1 MPEPTGLSPEPG
13 GPSPL
18 PEPTAPPPEP
28 TRLLGDYLVAEL
40 AEGIAGQY
48 IGKLLADAGARV
60 IKVEPDEG
68 NSLRSWSAA
77 NVPGAEPTNP
87 APDADPAP
95 GADAPDANPPG
106 ALFQYLNTSKGSVIA
121 NSHPATQLLAAADI
135 IIEDHLSDT
144 ELNSLLAS
152 RPDAVITSISPFGR
166 SSSKASQP
174 ATEFTLQAKAGS
186 IGKRGRL
193 ENPPVQA
200 GGRIGEWMAG
210 ISGAVATLAAAQRAK
225 SLSQGEPT
233 EQTEPTSQ
241 TQPTSQGEP
250 TSQTKPTSQG
260 EHVDVS
266 MFHGLVIAT
275 NIYAFLWASLSGDWD
290 VALPYRTLEMPS
302 IEPTADGFVGFCTMA
317 QQQYHDFLTMVEAP
331 EWVEDPTMS
340 SVPGRWGRRD
350 EFFERVHAWTKAR
363 TTAEIIDIA
372 SALRIPVAQI
382 GNGAVVPKLEAFE
395 GRDMFIANPGGGFT
409 QPRRPYNIHG
419 LNLPD
424 FEPAPQLGQ
433 TSAQE
438 LEEILAARPAPTR
451 TPGDTAPTD
460 PEPTPANPSS
470 DTGPPLPLQGIRIIE
485 CTGWWAGPIAGQ
497 TLAMLG
503 ADIIKVESIQRPD
516 GMRFAS
522 VKPPT
527 EDLWWE
533 WGMVYQ
539 GVNTNKRAI
548 TLNLNDPQGKAV
560 FDKLLATADVLIEN
574 YTPRV
579 MDNFGLSWESVSAI
593 NPRLIMVRMP
603 GFGLSGPWRDN
614 TGFAQTME
622 QMSGLA
628 YITGYADEPPQIP
641 RGPCDPIAGIHAS
654 FAILL
659 ALQERQRSQQGRLVE
674 VAMIEAAVNVAAEPV
689 VEYSSTGILM
699 ERMGNFTP
707 GLAPQGVFE
716 CRQDET
722 WVAVSVAT
730 DPQWRALTGVIG
742 RPDLERDA
750 ELSDWQGRWR
760 RQPELCQA
768 IADWARTQ
776 DVAEAAAEL
785 LAAGVPASEVV
796 TDRSVGR
803 DQQLWDED
811 FFVSLEHPVS
821 KSHGYPAA
829 AFSYASNPQPW
840 LNRPAP
846 TLGQHNAEVLFE
858 LGLADKEIDRLARDG
873 IIGDRPQFT

>member
-1 MPEPTGLSPEPG
+1 MLESSGS
-13 GPSPL
+13 
-18 PEPTAPPPEP
+18 PPEP

-48 IGKLLADAGARV
+48 IGKLLADAGAQV
-60 IKVEPDEG
+60 IKIEPAEG

-77 NVPGAEPTNP
+77 NVPGAKPVGAAP
-87 APDADPAP
+87 ASPPASDAD
-95 GADAPDANPPG
+95 PPG

-121 NSHPATQLLAAADI
+121 DSPSADKLLAAADI
-135 IIEDHLSDT
+135 IIEDHLSET
-144 ELNSLLAS
+144 ELNSLLAG

-166 SSSKASQP
+166 NSAQADQP

-193 ENPPVQA
+193 EKPPVQA

-225 SLSQGEPT
+225 SLGRGEPT
-233 EQTEPTSQ
+233 DR
-241 TQPTSQGEP
+241 GEP
-250 TSQTKPTSQG
+250 TSRG

-275 NIYAFLWASLSGDWD
+275 NIYAFLWASLSDDWE

-317 QQQYHDFLTMVEAP
+317 QQQYHDFLTMVRAP

-382 GNGAVVPKLEAFE
+382 GNGAVVPELEAFE
-395 GRDMFIANPGGGFT
+395 GREMFVANPGGGFT

-419 LNLPD
+419 LSLAD

-433 TSAQE
+433 TSPQE
-438 LEEILAARPAPTR
+438 LDEILAARGASASVVDPAPAAD
-451 TPGDTAPTD
+451 PAPAS
-460 PEPTPANPSS
+460 TPAPAAAAESAS
-470 DTGPPLPLQGIRIIE
+470 DPAPPLPLQGIRIIE

-503 ADIIKVESIQRPD
+503 ADIIKVESTQRPD

-527 EDLWWE
+527 EDRWWE

-548 TLNLNDPQGKAV
+548 TLNLSDPQGKAV
-560 FDKLLATADVLIEN
+560 FEKLLASADVLIEN

-579 MDNFGLSWESVSAI
+579 MDNFGLTWEAVSAI

-659 ALQERQRSQQGRLVE
+659 ALQERQRSQRGRLVE

-689 VEYSSTGILM
+689 VEYSATGILM

-716 CRQDET
+716 CRDDET
-722 WVAVSVAT
+722 WVAVSAAT
-730 DPQWRALTGVIG
+730 DEQWRALAEVIG
-742 RPDLERDA
+742 RADLERDD
-750 ELSDWQGRWR
+750 ELDGWQGRWR

-768 IADWARTQ
+768 IADWARTK
-776 DVAEAAAEL
+776 DVADAAAEL
-785 LAAGVPASEVV
+785 LAAGVPTSEVV

-803 DQQLWDED
+803 NRQLWDEG
-811 FFVSLEHPVS
+811 FFVPLEHPVS

-829 AFSYASNPQPW
+829 AFSYAGNPRPW

-846 TLGQHNAEVLFE
+846 TLGQHNAEVLSE
-858 LGLADKEIDRLARDG
+858 LGLDDQEIDRLAQNG
-873 IIGDRPQFT
+873 IIGDRPQFA